1 LKSTDKF
8 APISAFGEEPQP
20 PNENGFAAGMKL
32 EAVDKSDPFVIGV
45 ASVVE
50 VNEDRIRIQFDGFKG
65 SGYWTTYL
73 DRDLFNVGWC
83 YANGYPLR
91 PPGFQ
96 VIRLEGFNTHSEYSN
111 LRQSPIRSERN
122 CQQMPNAGEVD
133 VHINSCCYAGPY
145 LDPERVSSL
154 SSTYKG
160 YIGFVLKAVLEDL
173 IRCAHDQ
180 KTVFGFLKPGRGNIL
195 INAVSEGKIYNCHL
209 SNVDRVSTFWKVME
223 QFCDN
228 LRCCTNLLSG
238 FKLQSTCPQCGQGPL
253 LKSKELS
260 FSSNMI
266 QSMQKRPST
275 DQAEKHSCISSTP
288 DSTAANTVEVSSIKP
303 STSSE
308 SPKRRRLDSAL
319 SHAVTSPRTWSID
332 EVAKLVEKTD
342 LKDYVTLLRE
352 NDIDG
357 KALLLL
363 QRDIVISYMGL
374 KIGPAVKLLD
384 LIEDLKEIDSRFR

>member
-1 LKSTDKF
+1 LKILVLYYRQSLFSAPPVFTLMSFGPWGSSLWSQYCGCNYPEPEVMSFGILCSSLWIGFFQNPRKCL
-8 APISAFGEEPQP
+8 PISVDHIVQIEE
-20 PNENGFAAGMKL
+20 
-32 EAVDKSDPFVIGV
+32 GV
-45 ASVVE
+45 
-50 VNEDRIRIQFDGFKG
+50 R
-65 SGYWTTYL
+65 Y
-73 DRDLFNVGWC
+73 
-83 YANGYPLR
+83 
-91 PPGFQ
+91 
-96 VIRLEGFNTHSEYSN
+96 
-111 LRQSPIRSERN
+111 
-122 CQQMPNAGEVD
+122 
-133 VHINSCCYAGPY
+133 
-145 LDPERVSSL
+145 
-154 SSTYKG
+154 
-160 YIGFVLKAVLEDL
+160 YIGHTLWHNFSWPNCYFFRAFRLLSVPSYL
-173 IRCAHDQ
+173 
-180 KTVFGFLKPGRGNIL
+180 GRGNIL

-384 LIEDLKEIDSRFR
+384 LIEDLKEIDARFRWLSSQIYL